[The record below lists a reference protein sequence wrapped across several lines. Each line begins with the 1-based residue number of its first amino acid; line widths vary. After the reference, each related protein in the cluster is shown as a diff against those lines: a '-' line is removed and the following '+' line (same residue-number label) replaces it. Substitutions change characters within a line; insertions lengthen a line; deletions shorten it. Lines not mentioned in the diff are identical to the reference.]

1 MPAIP
6 AEWRRWLY
14 VVGIALVPVTQAF
27 GWVDDNKAI
36 AVTGLVYAVFM
47 GGLAAVNVNT
57 VPTEQIEEAAE

>member
-6 AEWRRWLY
+6 AVWRRWFY

-36 AVTGLVYAVFM
+36 AITGLVYAVFM
-47 GGLAAVNVNT
+47 GGLAATNVNA
-57 VPTEQIEEAAE
+57 VPEDQVEEAME

>member
-6 AEWRRWLY
+6 ATWRKWLY

-36 AVTGLVYAVFM
+36 AITGLVYAVFM
-47 GGLAAVNVNT
+47 GGLAAANVNT
-57 VPTEQIEEAAE
+57 VPVDQFQEAAE

>member
-6 AEWRRWLY
+6 AIWRRWLY

-36 AVTGLVYAVFM
+36 AITGLVYAVFM

-57 VPTEQIEEAAE
+57 VPDDQVEEAME